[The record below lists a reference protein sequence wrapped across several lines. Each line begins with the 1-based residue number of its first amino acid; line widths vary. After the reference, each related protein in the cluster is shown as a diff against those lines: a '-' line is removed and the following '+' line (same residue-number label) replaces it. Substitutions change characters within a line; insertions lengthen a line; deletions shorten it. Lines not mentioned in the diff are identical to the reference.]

1 MRVISCSLVCLYALQ
16 VDERVLWDYWGLAA
30 SWGMENCDC
39 HFGGTG
45 SLPQVVAVGTGV
57 LVVVGPVPRSG
68 GWPPLSGSGA
78 WVPGCLKPRLHSS
91 FPRVGLHPFGW
102 LAV

>member
-39 HFGGTG
+39 RFGGTG

-57 LVVVGPVPRSG
+57 
-68 GWPPLSGSGA
+68 GA
-78 WVPGCLKPRLHSS
+78 V
-91 FPRVGLHPFGW
+91 
-102 LAV
+102 

>member
-1 MRVISCSLVCLYALQ
+1 MFSGTTGVWRLPGGWKTAIASGSGGGDWGGCCLG
-16 VDERVLWDYWGLAA
+16 RWG
-30 SWGMENCDC
+30 
-39 HFGGTG
+39 
-45 SLPQVVAVGTGV
+45 VGPGV

-78 WVPGCLKPRLHSS
+78 WVPGRLKPRLHSS